1 MNLRKLIFTSFLA
14 VCLVLFLFSISF
26 AGDDASKTITGS
38 VVCLDKAVEEC
49 SHASTAGC
57 PDKDAECS
65 HASAADCPDKDK
77 KCCEEPES
85 ASACC
90 GDCPDEKAN
99 VKFGLKT
106 SDGKVYP
113 FAENVKAK
121 STINLSKYV
130 GKNVEISW
138 MFFPVSKTIHYSDL
152 KVCDSKAANK
162 ECSSKSKTSSA
173 NVNK

>member
-49 SHASTAGC
+49 SHASTAG
-57 PDKDAECS
+57 
-65 HASAADCPDKDK
+65 CPDKDK

-130 GKNVEISW
+130 GKNVEISG
-138 MFFPVSKTIHYSDL
+138 MICPVSKTVHYSDL

-162 ECSSKSKTSSA
+162 GCSSKSKTSA
-173 NVNK
+173 TNVNK